1 MAKTK
6 EQKKALKELDLN
18 KKKKF
23 KISKT
28 ALFIILAILLVVA
41 VWGVRYLIKYAL
53 YNGYKKYITDYE
65 YAEGT
70 EFKALKDSEK
80 NVDGMVL
87 AAESDVLKM
96 YADTENGVIAIY
108 DKRTGEVTYSNPPD
122 ADSDGIANGT
132 NKNYL
137 KSQLVVTYFNT
148 QRLES
153 IFDSYS
159 QSVAFKQL
167 EPQSIPD
174 GIRIIYTIGDQ
185 TSETGIVPQYI
196 SEDTLNDLLSKMSDT
211 GASFVKKK
219 YIKSDVADGY
229 LELLESAAKGPS
241 QVRKLNNYFE
251 EAGFTQDDYER
262 EMLGSGVEGAV
273 PITFEIPIDY
283 TLKDDYV
290 EATVPMKGVKE
301 NGGGSIYK
309 IQLLGFFGAGGKD
322 EQGYM
327 LVPNGS
333 GSIINFNNGKGKLRP
348 GNDYSEYIY
357 GIDPLSAEYT
367 VVEVTE
373 DAKLSLFGIFR
384 EKGGI
389 LATIEDGASLA
400 NVTANV
406 AGEVN
411 EYNNVFATFVLRGND
426 KLSMMGTT
434 GSEADLPIVEKKFYD
449 TQLKIRYTFLT
460 GEYNSYSGAA
470 NYYRER
476 LIKEGVLKE
485 ATGSGDIKMYYD
497 IIGGVEK
504 TEYILGTQHRAL
516 YVMTSFDEAGNIAK
530 DLQASGINNQVML
543 YQGWSAGG
551 YYHDVLNKV
560 KIPRKLGGES
570 DLEKL
575 NKTMEGIG
583 GQLYVDCAFQKVS
596 EVSSRYSASNETSRY
611 YGTGFIAEFGLVN
624 PTSLRQTSGLGYT
637 ENLYYL
643 VSPKFLVRYTENFIE
658 KFEDV
663 KVSGISLRDLGN
675 ELHSDKR
682 RTNVIN
688 REQALD
694 VVTSQIGLMKDTGR
708 NIMVNDGNDYSFK
721 YADDIINA
729 PVSDND
735 YYVIDAS
742 VPFYEMLIHG
752 CIDYS
757 GYVINLADTSDKNA
771 IVLNLIEY
779 GASPHF
785 SFTKEES
792 GEMKLTGI
800 NRMYSTTYDNWK
812 DYSIEVYNNVNE
824 ALSQVNG
831 AYMTKHEIPE
841 NGVVAVTYSNGKK
854 IYINHNKKAVT
865 VDGIE
870 IPAQSYKIGG

>member
-6 EQKKALKELDLN
+6 EQKKALKELDL
-18 KKKKF
+18 KQKKKF
-23 KISKT
+23 KINKT
-28 ALFIILAILLVVA
+28 TLIVLAAILVV
-41 VWGVRYLIKYAL
+41 VGIWGVRYLIKYAL
-53 YNGYKKYITDYE
+53 YNGYEKYITDYD
-65 YAEGT
+65 YVEGT
-70 EFKALKDSEK
+70 EFKPLSDSGK
-80 NVDGMVL
+80 NVPDMVL
-87 AAESDVLKM
+87 AAESDSLKL
-96 YADTENGVIAIY
+96 YADVKSGMIAVY
-108 DKRTGEVTYSNPPD
+108 DKRNGETIYSNPVD
-122 ADSDGIANGT
+122 ADNDGIANGT

-153 IFDSYS
+153 VFDSYS
-159 QSVAFKQL
+159 MAVAFNQL
-167 EPQSIPD
+167 EAQSIPD
-174 GIRIIYTIGDQ
+174 GIRIIYTIGD
-185 TSETGIVPQYI
+185 TSSETGIVPQYI
-196 SEDTLNDLLSKMSDT
+196 SKDTLNDVMSKLDDS

-219 YIKSDVADGY
+219 YVDSDVADDY
-229 LELLESAAKGPS
+229 LELLQSAVKGPS
-241 QVRKLNNYFE
+241 QIRKLNTYFE
-251 EAGFTQDDYER
+251 QAGFTKEDYER
-262 EMLGSGVEGAV
+262 EMMGSGVEGAV

-283 TLKDDYV
+283 TLKDDYI

-322 EQGYM
+322 EEGYM

-333 GSIINFNNGKGKLRP
+333 GSIINFNNGKAKLRP

-357 GIDPLSAEYT
+357 GIDPLAAEYT

-384 EKGGI
+384 KNSSV

-411 EYNNVFATFVLRGND
+411 EYNNVYATFVLRGND

-434 GSEADLPIVEKKFYD
+434 GSEADLPIVEKQFYD
-449 TQLKIRYTFLT
+449 SQLKIRYTFLSDKYQ
-460 GEYNSYSGAA
+460 GYAGAA

-476 LIKEGVLKE
+476 LINEGVLTEK
-485 ATGSGDIKMYYD
+485 ASSGDIKFYYD
-497 IIGGVEK
+497 VIGGVEK
-504 TEYILGTQHRAL
+504 IEYILGTQHRAL
-516 YVMTSFDEAGNIAK
+516 YVMTSFDEAGDMAK
-530 DLQASGINNQVML
+530 DIQAAGVTNQVMN
-543 YQGWSAGG
+543 YQGWSSGG

-560 KIPRKLGGES
+560 KVPRKLGGKK
-570 DLEKL
+570 DLENL
-575 NKTMEGIG
+575 NDTVESVG
-583 GQLYVDCAFQKVS
+583 GSLYVDCAFQKVS
-596 EVSSRYSASNETSRY
+596 EVSSRYSAANETSRY
-611 YGTGFIAEFGLVN
+611 YGTGYIAEFGLVN

-643 VSPKFLVRYTENFIE
+643 VSPKFLIRYTENFID
-658 KFEDV
+658 KFEDID
-663 KVSGISLRDLGN
+663 VSGISLRDLGN

-694 VVTSQIGLMKDTGR
+694 IVLAQIGLMKKSGK

-729 PVSDND
+729 PISDND
-735 YYVIDAS
+735 YYVIDHT
-742 VPFYEMLIHG
+742 VPFYEMIIHG

-757 GYVINLADTSDKNA
+757 GYVINLSNTTDKDA
-771 IVLNLIEY
+771 IILNLIEY

-785 SFTKEES
+785 VFSKEES

-800 NRMYSTTYDNWK
+800 NRMYSTTYDSWK
-812 DYSIEVYNNVNE
+812 EYALDIYNGTNE
-824 ALSQVNG
+824 ALSQVSG
-831 AYMTKHEIPE
+831 ATIVNHEIIN
-841 NGVVAVTYSNGKK
+841 NGVVKVTYSNGKI
-854 IYINHNKKAVT
+854 IYVNHNKTSET
-865 VDGIE
+865 VDGIT
-870 IPAQSYKIGG
+870 IDPQSYKIGG